1 MRPVNASVTAKQA
14 NKMLLLDRSRG
25 LLFTANTT
33 STLSK
38 TVKGQDMLLMMI
50 VMMQVISSSETFVV
64 LHCVNFVK
72 LTLEELAMSIKML
85 WVNEINLLGQVVGF

>member
-1 MRPVNASVTAKQA
+1 
-14 NKMLLLDRSRG
+14 MLLLDRSRG

-33 STLSK
+33 STLST

-50 VMMQVISSSETFVV
+50 VMMPLISSSETFVV

-72 LTLEELAMSIKML
+72 LTLKELAMSIKML
-85 WVNEINLLGQVVGF
+85 CVNEINLLGQVVGF